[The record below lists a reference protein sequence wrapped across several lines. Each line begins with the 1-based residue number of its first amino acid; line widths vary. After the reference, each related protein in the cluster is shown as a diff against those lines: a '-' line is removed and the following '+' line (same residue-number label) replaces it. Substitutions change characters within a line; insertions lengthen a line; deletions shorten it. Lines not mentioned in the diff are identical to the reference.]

1 VVTVMDGTRDDNGVR
16 VMAAVPVA
24 PAVIIEG
31 NRAVVAVVEAIAFVI
46 DDYGGAVMMMPV
58 VRPDDDIGL
67 GRGSHDRSGNS
78 KRQSGHNDCFHCYIP
93 DF

>member
-1 VVTVMDGTRDDNGVR
+1 MDGTRDDDGVR

-31 NRAVVAVVEAIAFVI
+31 NRAVVAVVEAMAFVI
-46 DDYGGAVMMMPV
+46 DDDGGAVMMMMPV
-58 VRPDDDIGL
+58 VRADDDIGL
-67 GRGSHDRSGNS
+67 GRGSHDRSSNS
-78 KRQSGHNDCFHCYIP
+78 KRQSGDNHCFHCYIP